1 MLSKNPHKCP
11 FYADFQPFSWYNKCM
26 GNKALSVEELNKL
39 PREAITV
46 LYLQTFEMLQNLR
59 EQNDSILKQNTSLVS
74 QIEDLKQQLAI
85 LINQRFGK
93 KSERFSQIPGQLTL
107 NFDDPTAFNEVE
119 VITENGLVDEPLMDE
134 VVPEQIR
141 RKRPKGKRTVDLS
154 GIDVEVVNHYLSEEE
169 LSEKMPGGWHS
180 LKDEVYKELE
190 RIPASYKVIEHH
202 IGVYAGNGDASKII
216 RGESPKRL
224 LSHSLLTPS
233 LAASVF
239 TAKYINALPLN
250 RISEAYGYDGINISR
265 QVMARWMIKLN
276 DYYLKQY
283 REIMI
288 EGLKESPLVHCD
300 ESPFVMSGEKNATD
314 PQSKDYMWVY
324 HSPGVEG
331 SKKIYLYDY
340 DNGSRSTEVIR
351 NFLGDYTG
359 IIVSDGYASYHTLA
373 RKNDNLTV
381 AGCWVHCKR
390 KYTDIVKT
398 VAKNGKASPAQ
409 KVAQEAVKR
418 ITAIFHADN
427 LCKGKTQQEILDNRQ
442 QSVKPLVDAY
452 FAWVKDTYENKVIA
466 STNLKNALK
475 YSINQENYLRVF
487 LENPI
492 VPMSNNDAE
501 RSIKKFCVGKHS
513 WHIIDSK
520 NGARASA
527 MYYSIAESAKAND
540 LNPYEYF
547 KYLME
552 QLKEYPRNNVPKEK
566 LMELMPWSDSLPDCC
581 RKLKK
586 DN

>member
-1 MLSKNPHKCP
+1 MPI
-11 FYADFQPFSWYNKCM
+11 YADFQPYSWYNKGM
-26 GNKALSVEELNKL
+26 ETKAFSIEELNTFPKETL
-39 PREAITV
+39 AV
-46 LYLQTFEMLQNLR
+46 LYLQTFEMLQNL
-59 EQNDSILKQNTSLVS
+59 QKQNMTLIS
-74 QIEDLKQQLAI
+74 QMEDQKQQIAI
-85 LINQRFGK
+85 LLNQRYGK

-107 NFDDPTAFNEVE
+107 NFDDPNIFNEVE
-119 VITENGLVDEPLMDE
+119 VITENGFVDESSFEEM
-134 VVPEQIR
+134 VPERIR

-154 GIDVEVVNHYLSEEE
+154 GIDVEVVSHYLSDEE
-169 LSEKMPGGWHS
+169 LSKEMPGGWHS
-180 LKDEVYKELE
+180 LEDEVYKELE

-202 IGVYAGNGDASKII
+202 IGVYASNGDASKII

-265 QVMARWMIKLN
+265 QVMAGWMIKLN

-283 REIMI
+283 RELLI

-300 ESPFVMSGEKNATD
+300 ESPFVMSGEKDAAD
-314 PQSKDYMWVY
+314 PKSKDYMWVY

-351 NFLGDYTG
+351 NFLGDYAG

-373 RKNDNLTV
+373 KENDNLTV

-390 KYTDIVKT
+390 KYVDIAKT
-398 VAKNGKASPAQ
+398 VTKNGKVSSAQ
-409 KVAQEAVKR
+409 QVAQEAVKR

-427 LCKGKTQQEILDNRQ
+427 LCKGKTPQEILDNRQ

-452 FAWVKDTYENKVIA
+452 FAWVKDIFENKIIA

-475 YSINQENYLRVF
+475 YSINQEKYLRVF
-487 LENPI
+487 LETPI

-513 WHIIDSK
+513 WHIIESK
-520 NGARASA
+520 NGAKASA
-527 MYYSIAESAKAND
+527 MMYSIAETAKANG
-540 LNPYEYF
+540 LNPFEYF
-547 KYLME
+547 QYLMD
-552 QLKEYPRNNVPKEK
+552 QLKEYPRNNVPEDK
-566 LMELMPWSDSLPDCC
+566 LAELMPWSETLPDCC
-581 RKLKK
+581 KQLKR
-586 DN
+586 